1 MGLPCRPATAGIRRS
16 RPGHPPPAFD
26 AGQDGRLFA
35 ADEGAGALLDGDVE
49 VGQAAQD
56 VGAQQPGLAALGD
69 GVLQALDG
77 QRVLG
82 PAVDVALGG
91 ADGVG
96 GDEHALDHPEG
107 VALQD
112 GPVHERAR
120 VALVGV
126 ADEVL
131 LGGRDV
137 EGDLPLLPGGEARA
151 APAAQP
157 GLDHQCRRP
166 PRGVMVVSARAA
178 AAKPPAASAASR
190 EAGSIMPQLSS
201 TTRVCRA
208 KNGVSAT
215 RGTSSKP
222 AGAVAG
228 APRRSPRRRRV
239 APVQEAV
246 LQLALDEDRVEEL
259 VRRSRG

>member
-1 MGLPCRPATAGIRRS
+1 MPTGTSTRPVFRTRPLRAKTLVPAASPRPRSLNQSAPVAQDAGDVGQGLDVVEHGRLAVQTGDRRVRRP

-49 VGQAAQD
+49 VDQAAQD
-56 VGAQQPGLAALGD
+56 VVAQQPGLAALGD

-77 QRVLG
+77 QRVFG
-82 PAVDVALGG
+82 PAVDVALGR

-112 GPVHERAR
+112 GAVHERAR

-131 LGGRDV
+131 LRGR
-137 EGDLPLLPGGEARA
+137 LSRA
-151 APAAQP
+151 TFHFCPVGKPA
-157 GLDHQCRRP
+157 P
-166 PRGVMVVSARAA
+166 PRPRSPDSMTSVADFL
-178 AAKPPAASAASR
+178 
-190 EAGSIMPQLSS
+190 AGSWW
-201 TTRVCRA
+201 
-208 KNGVSAT
+208 
-215 RGTSSKP
+215 
-222 AGAVAG
+222 
-228 APRRSPRRRRV
+228 
-239 APVQEAV
+239 
-246 LQLALDEDRVEEL
+246 
-259 VRRSRG
+259 